1 MIGIVDG
8 WVSALGQWLGELRW
22 LFHVKQVL
30 LGLSIASRHPSVA
43 RTAVYV
49 ARLWFGGGAD
59 GIGQWGWGFGDW
71 AGQEGLFLGRG
82 VDGLVGGWGFVVP
95 VSGTFLVVLVVG
107 VGLGWVAL
115 GVLWGGI
122 GCWAVRSGGGWFRW
136 RALGAEGGFEWVG
149 GGGVKGGGFSDA
161 VVG

>member
-8 WVSALGQWLGELRW
+8 RVSALGQWLGELPWLW
-22 LFHVKQVL
+22 LFQVKQVL
-30 LGLSIASRHPSVA
+30 LGLSIASRHPNVA

-107 VGLGWVAL
+107 VGLG
-115 GVLWGGI
+115 
-122 GCWAVRSGGGWFRW
+122 
-136 RALGAEGGFEWVG
+136 GFG
-149 GGGVKGGGFSDA
+149 S
-161 VVG
+161 VVGRYWMLGGEVWWRLV